1 MKKWFISMG
10 MGCLLA
16 LAAACSSVQQSADY
30 RVVPLPNE
38 ITPMEGKAFTLDNQV
53 KILYPEGDADMQR
66 NAGFLAGYVLEST
79 GKTLA
84 VEAGATGSHA
94 IVLRLGLQTENPEA
108 YLLEVNEDQVTI
120 TGSSA
125 AGVFYGIQT
134 LRKSL
139 PVAKDAQVVLPPV
152 RVNDAPRFAYR
163 GMMLDVCRHFFS
175 LDSVKRYIDMLALH
189 NINRF
194 HWHLTDDQGWRIE
207 IKKYPQLTQI
217 GSQRKETVIG
227 RNSGKYDGIP
237 YGGYYT
243 QEEAREIVAYAKDR
257 YITVIPEFEMPGH
270 MQGVLAAFP
279 ELGCTGGPYDVWT
292 QWGVSEDV
300 ICAGN
305 DKSLELIKDVLA
317 ELIEIFPSEYIHV
330 GGDECP
336 KTRWEKCPKC
346 QAKIRQ
352 LGLKDDKEHTAEQRL
367 QSYIITEAEKF
378 LNAHGRKIIGW
389 DEILEGGVAPNATVM
404 AWRGA
409 GEGVKAAKMRHDV
422 IMVPT
427 TYFYFDYYQTNILD
441 EEPLAIGGYVPI
453 EKVYSFEPYQ
463 KELTAEENK
472 HIIGLQANLWTEYI
486 TSFRH
491 VEYMVLPRMAALS
504 EIQWTQPQFKD
515 YGDFLERMP
524 KMFDIYDI
532 YGYNYARHLFDV
544 KANFLPDTVAGT
556 LTVTLSTLD
565 GANIHYTLDGTK
577 PSANSPKYTG
587 PLTLKEN
594 CTFKA
599 AAIRP
604 AGSSRVYT
612 AEINLNKASLKP
624 IALLQPLKA
633 PYIFNGALNLVDG
646 LTGDANYKTGRWIA
660 FYGNDMEAVIDFK
673 QPTEISSVE
682 IHTCVEKGDWV
693 FDARGFSVAVSD
705 DGKNFTAVASE
716 DYPVAT
722 PDSPNGVLAHKL
734 TFEPRNARYLKVV
747 ALSERRIP
755 DWHTGKGYTGFLFVD
770 EIVVE

>member
-38 ITPMEGKAFTLDNQV
+38 ITPMEGKAFTLDNRV

-544 KANFLPDTVAGT
+544 KANFLPDTAAGT

-577 PSANSPKYTG
+577 PSANSPKYTS
-587 PLTLKEN
+587 PLTLKED

-646 LTGDANYKTGRWIA
+646 LTGNANYKTGRWIA

>member
-38 ITPMEGKAFTLDNQV
+38 ITPMEGKAFTLDNRV

-108 YLLEVNEDQVTI
+108 YLLEVNEAQVTI

-577 PSANSPKYTG
+577 PSANSPKYTS

-594 CTFKA
+594 CTFKT

>member
-38 ITPMEGKAFTLDNQV
+38 ITPMEGKAFTLDNRV

-427 TYFYFDYYQTNILD
+427 TYFYFDYYQTNIWD

>member
-1 MKKWFISMG
+1 M
-10 MGCLLA
+10 
-16 LAAACSSVQQSADY
+16 
-30 RVVPLPNE
+30 
-38 ITPMEGKAFTLDNQV
+38 
-53 KILYPEGDADMQR
+53 
-66 NAGFLAGYVLEST
+66 
-79 GKTLA
+79 
-84 VEAGATGSHA
+84 
-94 IVLRLGLQTENPEA
+94 
-108 YLLEVNEDQVTI
+108 TI

>member
-1 MKKWFISMG
+1 
-10 MGCLLA
+10 
-16 LAAACSSVQQSADY
+16 
-30 RVVPLPNE
+30 
-38 ITPMEGKAFTLDNQV
+38 MEGKAFTLDNRV

-544 KANFLPDTVAGT
+544 KANFLPDTAAGT

>member
-38 ITPMEGKAFTLDNQV
+38 ITPMEGKAFTLDNRV

-515 YGDFLERMP
+515 YGDFLGRMP

-544 KANFLPDTVAGT
+544 KANFLPDTAAGT

>member
-38 ITPMEGKAFTLDNQV
+38 ITPMEGKAFTLDNRV

-79 GKTLA
+79 GKVLA

-175 LDSVKRYIDMLALH
+175 LDSVKRYIDILALH

>member
-38 ITPMEGKAFTLDNQV
+38 ITPMEGKAFTLDNRV

-175 LDSVKRYIDMLALH
+175 LDSVKRYIDILALH

-544 KANFLPDTVAGT
+544 KANFLPDTAAGT

>member
-38 ITPMEGKAFTLDNQV
+38 ITPMEGKAFTLDNRV

-79 GKTLA
+79 GKVLA

-125 AGVFYGIQT
+125 AGVFYGIQA

>member
-38 ITPMEGKAFTLDNQV
+38 ITPMEGKAFTLDNRV

-79 GKTLA
+79 GKVLA

-472 HIIGLQANLWTEYI
+472 HIIGLQANLWTEYV

>member
-38 ITPMEGKAFTLDNQV
+38 ITPMEGKAFTLDNRV

-108 YLLEVNEDQVTI
+108 YLLEVNEAQVTI

-524 KMFDIYDI
+524 KMFDIYDV

-544 KANFLPDTVAGT
+544 KANFLPDTAAGT

>member
-1 MKKWFISMG
+1 MG

-38 ITPMEGKAFTLDNQV
+38 ITPMEGKAFTLDNRV

-544 KANFLPDTVAGT
+544 KANFLPDTAAGT

-577 PSANSPKYTG
+577 PSANSPKYTS
-587 PLTLKEN
+587 PLTLKED

>member
-38 ITPMEGKAFTLDNQV
+38 ITPMEGKAFTLDNRV

-120 TGSSA
+120 TGASA

>member
-38 ITPMEGKAFTLDNQV
+38 ITPMEGKAFTLDNRV

-544 KANFLPDTVAGT
+544 KANFLPDTAAGT

-577 PSANSPKYTG
+577 PSANSPKYTS
-587 PLTLKEN
+587 PLTLKED

>member
-38 ITPMEGKAFTLDNQV
+38 ITPMEGKAFTLDNRV

-175 LDSVKRYIDMLALH
+175 LDSVKRYIDILALH

-587 PLTLKEN
+587 LLTLKEN

-646 LTGDANYKTGRWIA
+646 LTGNANYKTGRWIA

>member
-10 MGCLLA
+10 MGCLLV

-38 ITPMEGKAFTLDNQV
+38 ITPMEGKAFTLDNRV

>member
-38 ITPMEGKAFTLDNQV
+38 ITPMEGKAFTLDNRV

-175 LDSVKRYIDMLALH
+175 LDSVKRYIDILALH

-515 YGDFLERMP
+515 YGDFLGRMP

>member
-38 ITPMEGKAFTLDNQV
+38 ITPMEGKAFTLDNRV

-79 GKTLA
+79 GKVLA

-544 KANFLPDTVAGT
+544 KANFLPDTAAGT

>member
-10 MGCLLA
+10 IGCLLA

-38 ITPMEGKAFTLDNQV
+38 ITPMEGKAFTLDNRV

-577 PSANSPKYTG
+577 PSANSSKYTG

>member
-38 ITPMEGKAFTLDNQV
+38 ITPMEGKAFTLDNWV

-79 GKTLA
+79 GKVLA

-352 LGLKDDKEHTAEQRL
+352 LGLRDDKEHTAEQRL

-472 HIIGLQANLWTEYI
+472 HIIGLQANLWTEYV

>member
-1 MKKWFISMG
+1 MG

-544 KANFLPDTVAGT
+544 KANFLPDTAAGT

>member
-38 ITPMEGKAFTLDNQV
+38 ITPMEGKAFTLDNRV

-79 GKTLA
+79 GKVLA

>member
-38 ITPMEGKAFTLDNQV
+38 ITPMEGKAFTLDNRV

-279 ELGCTGGPYDVWT
+279 ELGCTSGPYDVWT

-544 KANFLPDTVAGT
+544 KANFLPDTAAGT

>member
-38 ITPMEGKAFTLDNQV
+38 ITPMEGKAFTLDNRV

-94 IVLRLGLQTENPEA
+94 IVLRLGLQTENPES

-163 GMMLDVCRHFFS
+163 GMMLDVCRHF
-175 LDSVKRYIDMLALH
+175 H

>member
-1 MKKWFISMG
+1 MG

-38 ITPMEGKAFTLDNQV
+38 ITPMEGKAFTLDNRV

-139 PVAKDAQVVLPPV
+139 PVAKDAQVELPPV

>member
-1 MKKWFISMG
+1 MG
-10 MGCLLA
+10 
-16 LAAACSSVQQSADY
+16 
-30 RVVPLPNE
+30 
-38 ITPMEGKAFTLDNQV
+38 
-53 KILYPEGDADMQR
+53 
-66 NAGFLAGYVLEST
+66 
-79 GKTLA
+79 
-84 VEAGATGSHA
+84 
-94 IVLRLGLQTENPEA
+94 
-108 YLLEVNEDQVTI
+108 
-120 TGSSA
+120 
-125 AGVFYGIQT
+125 
-134 LRKSL
+134 
-139 PVAKDAQVVLPPV
+139 
-152 RVNDAPRFAYR
+152 
-163 GMMLDVCRHFFS
+163 
-175 LDSVKRYIDMLALH
+175 
-189 NINRF
+189 
-194 HWHLTDDQGWRIE
+194 
-207 IKKYPQLTQI
+207 
-217 GSQRKETVIG
+217 
-227 RNSGKYDGIP
+227 
-237 YGGYYT
+237 
-243 QEEAREIVAYAKDR
+243 
-257 YITVIPEFEMPGH
+257 
-270 MQGVLAAFP
+270 
-279 ELGCTGGPYDVWT
+279 
-292 QWGVSEDV
+292 
-300 ICAGN
+300 
-305 DKSLELIKDVLA
+305 LELIKDVLA

>member
-38 ITPMEGKAFTLDNQV
+38 ITPMEGKAFTLDNRV

-175 LDSVKRYIDMLALH
+175 LDSVKRYIDILALH

-544 KANFLPDTVAGT
+544 KANFLPDTAAGT

-646 LTGDANYKTGRWIA
+646 LTGNANYKTGRWIA

>member
-38 ITPMEGKAFTLDNQV
+38 ITPMEGKAFTLDNRV

-660 FYGNDMEAVIDFK
+660 FYGNDMEAVIDFE

>member
-577 PSANSPKYTG
+577 PSANSPKYTS

-612 AEINLNKASLKP
+612 AEINLNKASLNP

>member
-38 ITPMEGKAFTLDNQV
+38 ITPMEGKAFTLDNRV

-577 PSANSPKYTG
+577 PSANSPKYTS
-587 PLTLKEN
+587 PLTLKED

-646 LTGDANYKTGRWIA
+646 LTGNANYKTGRWIA

>member
-139 PVAKDAQVVLPPV
+139 PVAKDAQVELPPV

-612 AEINLNKASLKP
+612 AEINLNKASLNP

>member
-1 MKKWFISMG
+1 MG

-38 ITPMEGKAFTLDNQV
+38 ITPMEGKAFTLDNRV

-175 LDSVKRYIDMLALH
+175 LDSVKRYIDILALH

>member
-38 ITPMEGKAFTLDNQV
+38 ITPMEGKAFTLDNRV

-646 LTGDANYKTGRWIA
+646 LTGNANYKTGRWIA